1 MTFAVF
7 DKVIGLCPVGS
18 LGVKRPKYAKN
29 PKEKNKFPKKKT
41 SESFLAELLCP
52 NKKGPNI
59 SEVKVVFSIR
69 RRYVWL

>member
-29 PKEKNKFPKKKT
+29 PKEKNKFPKKKNIRKFFGRT
-41 SESFLAELLCP
+41 FMSEQ
-52 NKKGPNI
+52 KR
-59 SEVKVVFSIR
+59 SEHFRS
-69 RRYVWL
+69 